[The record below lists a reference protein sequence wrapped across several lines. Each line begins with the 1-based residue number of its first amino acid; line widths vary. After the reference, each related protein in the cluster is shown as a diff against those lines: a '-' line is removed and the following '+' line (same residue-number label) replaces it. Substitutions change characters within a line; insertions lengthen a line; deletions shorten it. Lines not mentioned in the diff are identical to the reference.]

1 MTRQSDRILLTDA
14 TLVTLGEE
22 NQVRRGAA
30 VLVEGDLIA
39 EIGDSADLEARH
51 ADAARFD
58 VRGKVLMPGNINA
71 HDHLYSALA
80 RGISYKDPFPGT
92 FVEILER
99 LWWRLDR
106 ALTEEDVYVSGMLG
120 YIEAVKRGTTTI
132 VDHHASPGAIEG
144 SLDVLARGAAEVG
157 IRGCFCYEVT
167 DRNGPDGARRGIEE
181 NVRFLKRCREERS
194 PLLAGAFGLHASFT
208 VGSET
213 LARCLEAAPDRDT
226 FFHVHV
232 AEDRADVN
240 HSFDHYGKPPLQRM
254 LDEGLAAHPVLAAH
268 CIHLTEAEFPLLTAH
283 DVTVLHNPES
293 NMNNAVGLAQVAR
306 MLASGAKVC
315 LGTDGMTQDMFQG
328 MGVLPLAHRLRAGSV
343 RSFGWDGIQATAFRN
358 NPALA
363 ERFFGRRLGVVA
375 VGAAADLIVLDYDP
389 PTPMD
394 GGNFLGH
401 LLFGLGK
408 APVETVLVGGRTVLH
423 EGRVVNVDEAALMA
437 RARELAADLWRR
449 W

>member
-1 MTRQSDRILLTDA
+1 MSRQSDRILLTDA
-14 TLVTLGEE
+14 TLVTLGEDC
-22 NQVRRGAA
+22 QVRRGAG
-30 VLVEGDLIA
+30 VLIEGDLIA
-39 EIGDSADLEARH
+39 EIGDSADLERRH
-51 ADAARFD
+51 ADAARLD
-58 VRGKVLMPGNINA
+58 VDGKLLMPGNINA
-71 HDHLYSALA
+71 HDHLYSGLA
-80 RGISYKDPFPGT
+80 RGISYKDPMPGT

-106 ALTEEDVYVSGMLG
+106 ALTEEDVYISGMLG
-120 YIEAVKRGTTTI
+120 FLEAARRGTTTLI
-132 VDHHASPGAIEG
+132 DHHASPGAIDG
-144 SLDVLARGAAEVG
+144 SLDVLARAASEVG
-157 IRGCFCYEVT
+157 LRGCFCYEVT
-167 DRNGPDGARRGIEE
+167 DRNGADGARRGIAE
-181 NVRFLKRCREERS
+181 NARFLKRCREEKS

-208 VGSET
+208 VGPDT
-213 LARCLEAAPDRDT
+213 LAKCLEAAPDKDT

-254 LDEGLAAHPVLAAH
+254 LEEGLSGYPVLAAH
-268 CIHLTEAEFPLLTAH
+268 CIHLTEDEFPLLNAH

-306 MLASGAKVC
+306 MVKSGARVC
-315 LGTDGMTQDMFQG
+315 LGTDGMTQDMFCG
-328 MGVLPLAHRLRAGSV
+328 MGVLPLAHRIKSENV
-343 RSFGWDGIQATAFRN
+343 RSFGWDLIDRLAFRN

-375 VGAAADLIVLDYDP
+375 EGAAADLIVLDYDP
-389 PTPMD
+389 PTPLD

-401 LLFGLGK
+401 LLFGLGR
-408 APVETVLVGGRTVLH
+408 APVETVLVGGRTVVR
-423 EGRVVNVDEAALMA
+423 EGRVANVDEAAIMA